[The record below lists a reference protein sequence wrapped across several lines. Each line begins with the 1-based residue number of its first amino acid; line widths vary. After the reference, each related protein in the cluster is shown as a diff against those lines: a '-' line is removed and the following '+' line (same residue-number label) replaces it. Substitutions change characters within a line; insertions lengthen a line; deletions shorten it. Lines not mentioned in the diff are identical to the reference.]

1 MTKNHPFL
9 VFYQKKTRV
18 FEIIQVFIWV
28 FKRYLTVLTGKK
40 VKVAGGKRNI
50 WKSQLPGAG
59 NNPLPEAGMCPTL
72 VA

>member
-40 VKVAGGKRNI
+40 VKVAGGASGIYGKA
-50 WKSQLPGAG
+50 SCQV
-59 NNPLPEAGMCPTL
+59 L
-72 VA
+72 VIIPCLKLACAPH